1 MNPQLLTVALTT
13 PLEQL
18 LELPNAVRIA
28 ASARE
33 DLQRF
38 SHEQLQDIL
47 ACIDAMITDTV
58 ALDQSTYGGLIKRD
72 EQRDLD
78 WYLEATNR
86 GQRLTPKSGPKVNE
100 RDYLRVLALY
110 KLGEVIDATADA
122 PPVAFIGPVVAT
134 LMEALE
140 SLMLADLLP
149 DSVPLE
155 QVIEDAWR
163 TGLTPD
169 TEVETE
175 VKKAKSEAGRNA
187 ANARHASN
195 RAAKEKA
202 LALYASNSYRTQDEA
217 YRIIGA
223 QVCRAPGTVKNWILA
238 VKKAGT
244 PTE

>member
-1 MNPQLLTVALTT
+1 MNPQLLTLALTA

-18 LELPNAVRIA
+18 LQLPNAVRIA

-72 EQRDLD
+72 EQRDLN
-78 WYLEATNR
+78 WYLEATHR

-100 RDYLRVLALY
+100 RDDLRVLALY

-134 LMEALE
+134 LKTLV
-140 SLMLADLLP
+140 SKRWRMLAGM
-149 DSVPLE
+149 DS
-155 QVIEDAWR
+155 QRWR
-163 TGLTPD
+163 ADGVKSGSDSTPM
-169 TEVETE
+169 
-175 VKKAKSEAGRNA
+175 AHS
-187 ANARHASN
+187 SN
-195 RAAKEKA
+195 RSERVPM
-202 LALYASNSYRTQDEA
+202 RTKM
-217 YRIIGA
+217 
-223 QVCRAPGTVKNWILA
+223 TVL
-238 VKKAGT
+238 
-244 PTE
+244 PSS